1 MSETEINEN
10 VENETVIVAED
21 VVESL
26 AVEQEEPAVVEEIIE
41 SEKAPEETAHE
52 EVSNIVT
59 TPEDVIASAEPVRTP
74 RPRPSIK
81 DVNGTIGSA
90 TARDKDASAKK
101 APTTEKVAVLSEKN
115 VSWGGVG
122 TLYRGYNFVTKPAAD
137 KWVTKSFVRLATPEE
152 IAREFGK

>member
-10 VENETVIVAED
+10 VENETAVIAED
-21 VVESL
+21 VVEP
-26 AVEQEEPAVVEEIIE
+26 AAIEQEEPALVEEIVE
-41 SEKAPEETAHE
+41 AVEATEEISHE
-52 EVSNIVT
+52 EVSNMVT

-90 TARDKDASAKK
+90 TAKDKDTPAKK
-101 APTTEKVAVLSEKN
+101 APVTEKVAVLSEKN
-115 VSWGGVG
+115 VSWSGVG
-122 TLYRGYNFVTKPAAD
+122 TLYRGYNFVTKSAAD